1 MDSAFAL
8 VWSTLSVKEE
18 KDRDKPILGD
28 RSQAPFWFAPQQ
40 SRISLRKVDIVGSPI
55 MHAASP
61 IMDLLQALTIDIV
74 TIDIVGSPIM
84 HAASPMIELLQ
95 ALTMAST
102 SSLVMSP
109 AYVEIWRKLVKTSY
123 LSDKGVP
130 LQTQYCGNRGYSML
144 VHSHPESQKQKYK

>member
-1 MDSAFAL
+1 
-8 VWSTLSVKEE
+8 
-18 KDRDKPILGD
+18 
-28 RSQAPFWFAPQQ
+28 
-40 SRISLRKVDIVGSPI
+40 

-61 IMDLLQALTIDIV
+61 IMDLLQALTIDIVTIDIVTIDIVTIVIVTIDIV